1 MIRKLLLSV
10 IVASMA
16 FTLIANA
23 QSTDGEQKDWLTKSY
38 QPVKDSTLAPFYR
51 IVTYVKGLP
60 IGPFVDY
67 YRQGSV
73 HRRGTFVRH
82 DTKSYIEGT
91 VDVYR
96 ENGALE
102 VRETYVRG
110 LRSGPYTRY
119 APHGMVS
126 LSGEFD
132 DDRRSGEWTTY
143 HASGSVKSRG
153 AYLDGQKDG
162 EWRSYDEA
170 GVLIESV
177 VFSMG
182 AQVDWV
188 FLLAESEKALDA
200 DRTAEALRFL
210 ELARKSLPS
219 SFSPASMPY
228 ARVHKVRTLIAM
240 STNNDEIAVRHFDTA
255 VRICMTSDPRALRY
269 RNDFILSVLYKIIPD
284 INALTKDWK
293 YANEKLVQRVAT
305 EITDVFNN
313 DTSLSDDYAK
323 QLIDY
328 SSNINVVL
336 RDTSLH
342 TAAINWMM
350 RHEDDPV
357 LTSDSTICTNRVYM
371 WSYLGNLS
379 RFMGQRER
387 YEMCMQQ
394 SIRMTNL
401 LPTST
406 RSSLRARLDRDI
418 ALASLRDTIQPWPKR
433 RQRFRNIIA
442 QYNTPKDSSFCK
454 CFSNA
459 VIEGIINRDTS
470 FLKET
475 ETQLVNVCGDSSD
488 WSVFAIGA
496 RLYTELIARR
506 CESARILNAKVQLR
520 SDSLATRLR
529 LFLNPLNSLCSS
541 IDDTLAL
548 PVVPPVFTSAT
559 DTTIATLNDVLRTTQ
574 TSKGVVYARGL
585 RSGASAEDLVEALL
599 AADTVGSYTSSPT
612 LVASY
617 RALSARMKRIVATIS
632 NPRERARAIFRYLH
646 DSVLT
651 RYEENI
657 RLREVFVS
665 GTYNCNSAVALYGL
679 LCEENNVPLTY
690 FSSPGHVFCGVKEP
704 DSTVYVELTA
714 PVDGF
719 DFQLVSDSVV
729 KHLVMFKFVTP
740 EEVEQL
746 GRDSILRR
754 YYAVDRMTDFTSVIA
769 TTMTNAIA
777 RLRESDPETLDFY
790 EHVLGAITLSPP
802 SAIFPVF
809 MIPLALSMESQVIR
823 ERLPH
828 DVIELARYRGS
839 ELGVSAGL
847 LISIMQ
853 GLLNEVSPNLQ
864 SRYDQAVQVVWNR
877 MPVDQRADSLR
888 SVVKSLY
895 AVSLALKALRNNAPD
910 TAFAYL
916 VKHPNALFD
925 KHTAEILP
933 IISEFVKQLEDGPE
947 YIKILRVPDYFNA
960 TLTPK
965 LREQALRIS
974 LEAHLQGQA
983 VVNISDSTF
992 AGNTRE
998 CLRLLRTSLKDTEAL
1013 ESFVWE
1019 TRSNLIFRGRLDL
1032 VSDLIREATSAGL
1045 RPGYIREMHSLH
1057 QTMLANSKHPVATKR
1072 MNATMMFRLGSEN
1085 GPITE
1090 SLPSHT
1096 RDTRL
1101 SLGLHG
1107 LDPGQTFQ
1115 LQIALDVPG
1124 FERNMFH
1131 EGRIGAEES
1140 TVILVRRLPTLR
1152 SKGKSVIVVFVDG
1165 KEILRRDIH
1174 VR

>member
-1 MIRKLLLSV
+1 
-10 IVASMA
+10 
-16 FTLIANA
+16 
-23 QSTDGEQKDWLTKSY
+23 
-38 QPVKDSTLAPFYR
+38 
-51 IVTYVKGLP
+51 
-60 IGPFVDY
+60 
-67 YRQGSV
+67 
-73 HRRGTFVRH
+73 
-82 DTKSYIEGT
+82 
-91 VDVYR
+91 
-96 ENGALE
+96 
-102 VRETYVRG
+102 
-110 LRSGPYTRY
+110 
-119 APHGMVS
+119 MVS

-188 FLLAESEKALDA
+188 FLLAESERALDA
-200 DRTAEALRFL
+200 DRAAEAMRFL
-210 ELARKSLPS
+210 ELARQSLPS
-219 SFSPASMPY
+219 SFGPASMPY
-228 ARVHKVRTLIAM
+228 ARVHKVRTFIAM
-240 STNNDEIAVRHFDTA
+240 STNNDETAVRHFDTA
-255 VRICMTSDPRALRY
+255 VRICMTSDPKALRF
-269 RNDFILSVLYKIIPD
+269 RNDFILLVLYKIVPD
-284 INALTKDWK
+284 LNAVSKDWK

-305 EITDVFNN
+305 EITDVFIN

-323 QLIDY
+323 QLVDY
-328 SSNINVVL
+328 SSSINVVL

-342 TAAINWMM
+342 AAAISWMT
-350 RHEDDPV
+350 RRADDSVPM
-357 LTSDSTICTNRVYM
+357 TDTTICTNRVYM
-371 WSYLGNLS
+371 WWYLGMVS
-379 RFMGQRER
+379 RIMGQLER

-394 SIRMTNL
+394 GIRMTNL
-401 LPTST
+401 LPTSS
-406 RSSLRARLDRDI
+406 RSSLRARLDRYI
-418 ALASLRDTIQPWPKR
+418 ALTSLLDTVQPWPQR
-433 RQRFRNIIA
+433 RQRYRNIIA
-442 QYNTPKDSSFCK
+442 QYNTPNDSSFCK
-454 CFSNA
+454 CLSEA
-459 VIEGIINRDTS
+459 VMEGIINRDTS

-475 ETQLVNVCGDSSD
+475 ETQLLNVCGDSSA

-496 RLYTELIARR
+496 RLCTELIARR
-506 CESARILNAKVQLR
+506 CESARKLNANVQLR
-520 SDSLATRLR
+520 SDSLPSWLR
-529 LFLNPLNSLCSS
+529 LILNPFNSLCGI

-548 PVVPPVFTSAT
+548 PVVPPVFTSAA
-559 DTTIATLNDVLRTTQ
+559 DTINSTLNDVLRSTQ
-574 TSKGVVYARGL
+574 TSKGIVYARGL
-585 RSGASAEDLVEALL
+585 RSGASAEDRVEALL

-617 RALSARMKRIVATIS
+617 RALSAGTKRIVATIS
-632 NPRERARAIFRYLH
+632 SPRERARAIFRHLH

-651 RYEENI
+651 KYVENVQ
-657 RLREVFVS
+657 LREVFVS
-665 GTYNCNSAVALYGL
+665 GRYNCNSAVALYGL

-690 FSSPGHVFCGVKEP
+690 FASPGHVFCGLQEP

-714 PVDGF
+714 PLDGF
-719 DFQLVSDSVV
+719 DFQLISDSVV

-740 EEVEQL
+740 EEVEQH

-769 TTMTNAIA
+769 TTMTNAIE
-777 RLRESDPETLDFY
+777 RLRESDPETLDIY
-790 EHVLGAITLSPP
+790 EHVLAAITLSPP
-802 SAIFPVF
+802 SSIFPYFV
-809 MIPLALSMESQVIR
+809 IPLALSSESQVIR
-823 ERLPH
+823 ERLPN

-839 ELGVSAGL
+839 ELGVSTGL
-847 LISIMQ
+847 LISILQ
-853 GLLNEVSPNLQ
+853 GLLNEDSPSLQ
-864 SRYDQAVQVVWNR
+864 NRYDQAVQVIWSR
-877 MPVDQRADSLR
+877 MPFDQRSDSLR

-916 VKHPNALFD
+916 VKYPHALFD
-925 KHTAEILP
+925 KHTVEILP
-933 IISEFVKQLEDGPE
+933 IVSEFVEQLEDGPE

-965 LREQALRIS
+965 LREQALRLS

-983 VVNISDSTF
+983 IVNISDSTF
-992 AGNTRE
+992 ARNTRE
-998 CLRLLRTSLKDTEAL
+998 CLRLLRTSLKDTESL
-1013 ESFVWE
+1013 ESFVRE

-1032 VSDLIREATSAGL
+1032 VSDLIREASSAGL
-1045 RPGYIREMHSLH
+1045 RPRYIREMQSLH

-1072 MNATMMFRLGSEN
+1072 MNATMMFRLGSVN
-1085 GPITE
+1085 GLITE
-1090 SLPSHT
+1090 SLPSYT
-1096 RDTRL
+1096 RDTWL

-1107 LDPGQTFQ
+1107 LDPGQSFQ

-1124 FERNMFH
+1124 SERIIFH

-1140 TVILVRRLPTLR
+1140 TVIFVRRLPKLR